1 LDGPNLFNVG
11 NETFAIGRYQPEQDS
26 LLFQMGGVLSKK
38 RTSLYIVEETGLT
51 YISDLPSAGDTSYA
65 GVVLDNGTVFT
76 CYYTSN
82 TYSDYPWVIG
92 MLASSNIEFV
102 ELNATS
108 LLDASKS
115 PLSSEK
121 SWPVGEYVILIVNIV
136 LDVIIVKRFWR
147 IQLLSNEE
155 E

>member
-1 LDGPNLFNVG
+1 
-11 NETFAIGRYQPEQDS
+11 
-26 LLFQMGGVLSKK
+26 
-38 RTSLYIVEETGLT
+38 
-51 YISDLPSAGDTSYA
+51 
-65 GVVLDNGTVFT
+65 
-76 CYYTSN
+76 
-82 TYSDYPWVIG
+82 
-92 MLASSNIEFV
+92 MLASSNIELV

-121 SWPVGEYVILIVNIV
+121 NWPVGEYVILIVNIV

>member
-1 LDGPNLFNVG
+1 
-11 NETFAIGRYQPEQDS
+11 
-26 LLFQMGGVLSKK
+26 MGGVLSKK
-38 RTSLYIVEETGLT
+38 RTSIYLVEETGLT

-65 GVVLDNGTVFT
+65 GVVFDNGTVFT

-82 TYSDYPWVIG
+82 TYFDYPWVIG

-121 SWPVGEYVILIVNIV
+121 NWPVGEYVILIANIV
-136 LDVIIVKRFWR
+136 LQIIIVKRFWR
-147 IQLLSNEE
+147 IQLPSNEE